1 MTIFLDKSKEY
12 KMADRKMAFYEIR
25 GLALEAQLAFER
37 MQDAV
42 MRNMTPAELTI
53 KIAITPPDDDE
64 LQFGRIAYRIG
75 TKETPVSSKTYHT
88 FFKGGRI
95 IADGIDDSDACQ
107 LDLELPQPTILNL
120 KEASK

>member
-1 MTIFLDKSKEY
+1 
-12 KMADRKMAFYEIR
+12 MADRKMAFYEIR

-42 MRNMTPAELTI
+42 MRNMTPAEITI

-64 LQFGRIAYRIG
+64 LQF
-75 TKETPVSSKTYHT
+75 
-88 FFKGGRI
+88 GRI

>member
-1 MTIFLDKSKEY
+1 
-12 KMADRKMAFYEIR
+12 MADRKMAFYEIR

-42 MRNMTPAELTI
+42 MRNMTPAEINI
-53 KIAITPPDDDE
+53 KIVITPPDDDE
-64 LQFGRIAYRIG
+64 SQFGRIAYRIG
-75 TKETPVSSKTYHT
+75 TKETPVSYKTYHT